1 MSQTGEAFEKLV
13 TVMRTLRSPDG
24 CPWDREQTLESL
36 TRFVLEEAHEVVDA
50 IERGNMDDLR
60 EEIGDHI
67 FEGVF
72 LAQVAADRGLFTVDD
87 SLRTVVDKLVRRHP
101 HVFQDDGRV
110 HDAESLERAPSA
122 DAALERWNSLKA
134 QERAGVGE
142 RRTTLGSV
150 PKGLPSLLRA
160 HTIGK
165 RVASVGFEWPTTAEV
180 VTKIEEEVAELRET
194 LDHEPG
200 NAARAEEEMGD
211 LLFAIANLS
220 RKLGIEP
227 ETALRKANEK
237 FTKRFN
243 QLEENFARDGRDLE
257 ASTLEEMEAEWQR
270 IKAQTAYIETRRRE
284 EHEDH
289 DEIRS
294 ERTNAPESF
303 LQRRAAEV
311 HQKSRPGV
319 GWLSDRPAPEPRARA
334 SSSLDGFQLHDHT
347 TPNDEIEPMS
357 PNGPV
362 AILDDERSSHIR
374 TESSRAAARR
384 RRRSCKSIRRSRGRS
399 PYERQ
404 TRTPSSSKTYFF
416 RLIVERRG
424 NS

>member
-1 MSQTGEAFEKLV
+1 V

-50 IERGNMDDLR
+50 IEHGNMDALR

-101 HVFQDDGRV
+101 HVFQEDGRV
-110 HDAESLERAPSA
+110 HDAESLQRAPSA
-122 DAALERWNSLKA
+122 DAALERWNALKA
-134 QERAGVGE
+134 QERAGAGE
-142 RRTTLGSV
+142 RHSTLGSV

-160 HTIGK
+160 YTIGK
-165 RVASVGFEWPTTAEV
+165 RVASLGFEWPTAPEV

-243 QLEENFARDGRDLE
+243 QLEENFERDGRDFE
-257 ASTLEEMEAEWQR
+257 ASTLEEMEAEWQK
-270 IKAQTAYIETRRRE
+270 IKA
-284 EHEDH
+284 
-289 DEIRS
+289 
-294 ERTNAPESF
+294 
-303 LQRRAAEV
+303 
-311 HQKSRPGV
+311 K
-319 GWLSDRPAPEPRARA
+319 
-334 SSSLDGFQLHDHT
+334 GF
-347 TPNDEIEPMS
+347 
-357 PNGPV
+357 
-362 AILDDERSSHIR
+362 
-374 TESSRAAARR
+374 
-384 RRRSCKSIRRSRGRS
+384 
-399 PYERQ
+399 
-404 TRTPSSSKTYFF
+404 
-416 RLIVERRG
+416 
-424 NS
+424 